1 MSSLQV
7 LPERTNTA
15 PLHAHLIRVQ
25 TSHEGCPWWWTFG
38 LCVEPDDEVVFG
50 IASFKLEHKTCWVW
64 LPPWPDLPV
73 LGLGWKEGLCLD
85 ERIFAISSLLHIF
98 WGKLSCC
105 TCLGCSTRHR
115 PSRGRR
121 PGCKGSWVGIQDQ
134 DWFEAVGGEKGVPDW
149 IGKRTPWLFLVI

>member
-50 IASFKLEHKTCWVW
+50 IAPFKLEHKMFWIKTCWGW

-85 ERIFAISSLLHIF
+85 ERIFAISTLLHIF
-98 WGKLSCC
+98 WGKLREAPTKMSPLLFGHCPNCDC
-105 TCLGCSTRHR
+105 TPPPHSNGHSGALY
-115 PSRGRR
+115 
-121 PGCKGSWVGIQDQ
+121 
-134 DWFEAVGGEKGVPDW
+134 F
-149 IGKRTPWLFLVI
+149 RTNLSNFVKSPFWWW